1 MSGLPGPLCP
11 EEQQFAEEH
20 HRLYLKFLGDYGLD
34 EEYYS
39 CLLEPY
45 LNTVMRYCRSE
56 SLRAYRFS
64 TILWKSLRR
73 ELGRLWKKEYR
84 YAARDPQSQEEY
96 HPPPE
101 EALMDYL
108 RWQEIQDTLTARQ
121 NETILLRNQGYSNA
135 EIAKLCG
142 VSEKAI
148 EKRFQRIRKKLNLD
162 KKKENEV

>member
-1 MSGLPGPLCP
+1 
-11 EEQQFAEEH
+11 
-20 HRLYLKFLGDYGLD
+20 
-34 EEYYS
+34 
-39 CLLEPY
+39 
-45 LNTVMRYCRSE
+45 
-56 SLRAYRFS
+56 
-64 TILWKSLRR
+64 
-73 ELGRLWKKEYR
+73 
-84 YAARDPQSQEEY
+84 
-96 HPPPE
+96 
-101 EALMDYL
+101 MDYL